1 MSPILQLG
9 VRKWF
14 VYAMDG
20 LSLLKN
26 YAVSRLCCAVTWQ
39 IGDVRD
45 GGFFVL
51 TLFLNNSA
59 GLVVLAN

>member
-1 MSPILQLG
+1 
-9 VRKWF
+9 
-14 VYAMDG
+14 MDG

-45 GGFFVL
+45 GAFFVL
-51 TLFLNNSA
+51 TLFLNDSA